1 MKYNITEQSITI
13 VEGNLRKIINIDENM
28 AEHEATLI
36 KMILVDKKSYQDV
49 CSFVDGIMQKKVVE
63 VVKADKELSTKEKLQ
78 TVNISEDEI
87 QDFSKG
93 QIKISDNQLF
103 WRGEKVNNKKLI
115 DFIAHYRGIG
125 ADISF
130 IERFMEKLYSNPDQK
145 ARDDIFDFIVNRCGI
160 MDDGDFIAYKRVKA
174 NYKDCHSGTMDNSI
188 GKTVSMDRKKCDS
201 NPNQTCSAGL
211 HVCTKGYL
219 SSFGGDRVVLCKVN
233 PKDVV
238 AIPRDYNSMKM
249 RTCEYK
255 VIGEVKDQKDFVDI
269 IERLYKD
276 PTDKSAFKDHINE
289 TKTSEAIIKNTD
301 ITKKVVV
308 EVEDIVPTLKEIFSN
323 DSKVLASF
331 KAGEKVIEA
340 QTYES
345 DIARALALESEL
357 LTRALKLR
365 PGNAKLK
372 AAIQEWEERRNDVK
386 EPEPE
391 EVTKTELLQKMVG
404 IKTEAGDNNCE
415 TIIEDPKSV
424 SVEVTYLDLQVEKNL
439 TQIFSTDS
447 KVMASF
453 KAGKNR
459 IDAMEFPTPEEK
471 QKALDKELLERACK
485 LRPKNTRMAEFALQC
500 SENYKVHEEK
510 MKRKSTELNENCEP
524 KTKTVSEVVTPEVAK
539 PATTDVKAIQELVE
553 LFSTDSKVQSA
564 LNKVQE
570 EEGKSLYQSMID
582 RIKKV
587 RPDSAKLRKFL
598 EGK

>member
-13 VEGNLRKIINIDENM
+13 VEGNLRKIINLDENM
-28 AEHEATLI
+28 AEHEKTLI
-36 KMILVDKKSYQDV
+36 SMIMIDKKSYQDV
-49 CSFVDGIMQKKVVE
+49 CSFVDGIMSKKMVE
-63 VVKADKELSTKEKLQ
+63 VKQLDEIMSTSQKLK
-78 TVNISEDEI
+78 TVDISEDEI
-87 QDFSKG
+87 ADFSKG
-93 QIKISDNQLF
+93 QIKIDGGSLY

-115 DFIAHYRGIG
+115 DFIAHYKGIG

-174 NYKDCHSGTMDNSI
+174 NYRDCHSGTMDNSI
-188 GKTVSMDRKKCDS
+188 GKTVSMDRKNCDS
-201 NPNQTCSAGL
+201 NPSQTCSRGL

-219 SSFGGDRVVLCKVN
+219 SSFGGDKVIICKVN
-233 PKDVV
+233 PKNVV
-238 AIPRDYNSMKM
+238 AIPRDYSSMKM

-255 VIGEVKDQKDFVDI
+255 VVGEIKDQKEFGDI
-269 IERLYKD
+269 IEKLYRD
-276 PTDKSAFKDHINE
+276 PTDKSAFKEHLVSETALTIIN
-289 TKTSEAIIKNTD
+289 STD

-308 EVEDIVPTLKEIFSN
+308 EVEDIIPTLKEIFSN

-331 KAGEKVIEA
+331 KAGEKVIDA
-340 QTYES
+340 QTFES
-345 DIARALALESEL
+345 DGARAIALESEL

-372 AAIQEWEERRNDVK
+372 AAIQEWDDRRKEATIELIPDVQD
-386 EPEPE
+386 EPSACTEP
-391 EVTKTELLQKMVG
+391 
-404 IKTEAGDNNCE
+404 
-415 TIIEDPKSV
+415 
-424 SVEVTYLDLQVEKNL
+424 LDLMVTEPKPTTTVLDSGSNIPYIDLQIEKNL
-439 TQIFSTDS
+439 TDIFNTDS

-453 KAGKNR
+453 RAGKNV
-459 IDAMEFPTPEEK
+459 INAMMFESDVEK

-485 LRPKNTRMAEFALQC
+485 LRPKNTRMVEFAKQC
-500 SENYKVHEEK
+500 AKNYNAHKEESSKV
-510 MKRKSTELNENCEP
+510 STVE
-524 KTKTVSEVVTPEVAK
+524 TVGPNITQ
-539 PATTDVKAIQELVE
+539 TTDVASIAELMD
-553 LFSTDSKVQSA
+553 LFSTDSKVQAA

-570 EEGKSLYQSMID
+570 EEGKSMYQSMID